1 MTETLHILNT
11 AILSPR
17 LTHAVGHRLM
27 VVQSHFVSVAT
38 PIGDLN
44 SVWIREHRHT
54 RVSQYQTAFL
64 TGVQRFRAQG
74 LERLATDSIEAFS
87 QGGTGIYSDN
97 QIRQLVNNAHAE
109 MRVSPM
115 EDNLQ
120 ATMQKALYW
129 VLPILTRVLRKLVDT
144 NDLDNIPE
152 DPTHMIL
159 QHLKRYRIIDA
170 PKTTFGAYILEG
182 TLYVERPYLGLHM
195 LEEILFHELLE
206 ACGVSHYQAVKL
218 TQDYLWDALLPEK
231 EYVAANTD
239 TILDEWDDADAVIDE
254 IYTPR
259 EAAITSAN
267 ADIEAAREDIQ
278 TGRAYDLPEQSN
290 KAQDFFHKKLERFN
304 KAVHNATY
312 QQGNYVDLRSLPNN
326 VDIYVIGDVHACWD
340 NVEFI
345 LRHRAQFIPGTTI
358 AIGGFPL
365 SVLETVQRGEAVLLF
380 NGDVVHYDIHSE
392 YTLAQQDYIRTKAGQ
407 NKAFLRKKEAQIM
420 RKLADMRATMTL
432 LDLVMDLKIENPDHV
447 YWILGN
453 HDDCIYRG
461 ADKWRIYQHS
471 LYWLALK
478 ERFGPCWAH
487 HYIRFVDDCPLGLI
501 CDGMYAFHG
510 GFPKERLADYEQCA
524 KHDPVVHEFVGRGF
538 RNRHFDAEISA
549 FLEAEGIF
557 FSVILLSHMP
567 GLLKED
573 EYWAWLHSNSV
584 CLIYGAKIY
593 TGYAIFKNRGSLAF
607 ENVTDPK
614 GVELTP
620 PKDFAIPAVEI
631 EGRWDR
637 LRVYVHNLR
646 LGHYRDYTLYDE
658 TPVVTRLQ
666 KEELIKVSMRETS
679 EPPEETHETY
689 ELPRQSW
696 LAMRKDNMRFLRDTA
711 SAVCYDAVIAFVSGI
726 CSLGKTFSG
735 LAGLLGQWISPFIEL
750 GSVLKRVVSPVVRF
764 MGIIARPLI
773 GVARYVIRRVATVT
787 QGMGCI
793 FNSMYDQYRKW
804 GLSDRMIVCL
814 TGMEEGFFSGIWTY
828 LINPSFKSMLRLN
841 PWTGM
846 TLDLLGNVIPFL
858 LLHQQRVLY
867 RGGHIWRVPPDDTK
881 WEKLRDYAW
890 LMGMRVSLNLILVLM
905 LHFLP
910 PSISAFLG
918 LVVLWILHSA
928 INFLG
933 QPLGMVSGNLAPE
946 SRSTSDERFPEHDQL
961 PILSPVPMRLFHLAS
976 KGEHV
981 LLRPHVDLA
990 SDQGR
995 GGVDVFANLVACQDL
1010 EFIPGLNHDD
1020 HAGLRTDVDLT
1031 VRRHRGG
1038 GEVGPWSQ
1046 LAAEDPVSGLCT
1058 ETRDDAPFFNQV
1070 QPLPVDQRRWDL
1082 ADTLFGAPLNV
1093 RLGRIVLSA
1102 AADRN
1107 QEIHRL

>member
-1 MTETLHILNT
+1 MGQDRVGKSVDVL
-11 AILSPR
+11 LSLR
-17 LTHAVGHRLM
+17 LTHEVGGRLM
-27 VVQSHFVSVAT
+27 VVKSNFVSVTT
-38 PIGDLN
+38 PIGDLK
-44 SVWIREHRHT
+44 SVWIGEQRHT

-64 TGVQRFRAQG
+64 TGVIRFRAQG
-74 LERLATDSIEAFS
+74 LERFATDSVEAFS

-97 QIRQLVNNAHAE
+97 QIRQLVNNAYAE
-109 MRVSPM
+109 LRIYPM
-115 EDNLQ
+115 EEHLQ
-120 ATMQKALYW
+120 SRMQKSLYW
-129 VLPILTRVLRKLVDT
+129 VLPILKRALRKLVERG
-144 NDLDNIPE
+144 DLEDIPD

-159 QHLKRYRIIDA
+159 HNLKRYRIIHA
-170 PKTTFGAYILEG
+170 PKTTFGAYIVEG

-231 EYVAANTD
+231 EYVAADTD
-239 TILDEWDDADAVIDE
+239 SIPDEWDDADAVIDQ

-259 EAAITSAN
+259 QAAIESAN
-267 ADIEAAREDIQ
+267 ADIEAAQKDIQ
-278 TGRAYDLPEQSN
+278 TGRAYDLPEECN
-290 KAQDFFHKKLERFN
+290 KAQEFFHKKFERFN
-304 KAVHNATY
+304 RAVQNATY
-312 QQGNYVDLRSLPNN
+312 QQGNYVDLRDLPNN
-326 VDIYVIGDVHACWD
+326 VEIYVIGDVHACWD

-345 LRHRAQFIPGTTI
+345 LRHRAQLIPGTSI

-365 SVLETVQRGEAVLLF
+365 SVLEKVQRGEAVLLF

-392 YTLAQQDYIRTKAGQ
+392 YTLVQQDYIRTKAGQ

-420 RKLADMRATMTL
+420 RKLADMRATMTI

-461 ADKWRIYQHS
+461 AGKWSIYQHS

-478 ERFGPCWAH
+478 ERFGPCWGH

-510 GFPKERLADYEQCA
+510 GFPKERLADYEQCE
-524 KHDPVVHEFVGRGF
+524 KNDPVVNEFVGKGF
-538 RNRHFDAEISA
+538 RNRQFDAEISS

-567 GLLKED
+567 GLLEKD

-584 CLIYGAKIY
+584 CMIYGAKIY

-637 LRVYVHNLR
+637 LRVYVSNLR

-658 TPVVTRLQ
+658 TPVVTSLQ
-666 KEELIKVSMRETS
+666 KEELIKVSMRGTS
-679 EPPEETHETY
+679 EPAEETHETY
-689 ELPRQSW
+689 ELLRQSW
-696 LAMRKDNMRFLRDTA
+696 LATRKENMRFLRDTA

-726 CSLGKTFSG
+726 CSLGKKFWG
-735 LAGLLGQWISPFIEL
+735 LAGLLGRLISPLIGL
-750 GSVLKRVVSPVVRF
+750 WSVLKRVLSPVVRF
-764 MGIIARPLI
+764 MGIIARPFI
-773 GVARYVIRRVATVT
+773 GVARYVIRLVGQVT
-787 QGMGCI
+787 KGMGRI
-793 FNSMYDQYRKW
+793 FTSMYDQYRKW

-846 TLDLLGNVIPFL
+846 ILDPLGNVIPFL
-858 LLHQQRVLY
+858 LLHHQRLIY

-890 LMGMRVSLNLILVLM
+890 LMSMRVSLNLVFVLM
-905 LHFLP
+905 LHVLP
-910 PSISAFLG
+910 RSTSGFLG
-918 LVVLWILHSA
+918 LPVLWVLHSA

-933 QPLGMVSGNLAPE
+933 QPMGMVSGKTEFASPQ
-946 SRSTSDERFPEHDQL
+946 SDKDAQ
-961 PILSPVPMRLFHLAS
+961 ILRL
-976 KGEHV
+976 
-981 LLRPHVDLA
+981 
-990 SDQGR
+990 
-995 GGVDVFANLVACQDL
+995 
-1010 EFIPGLNHDD
+1010 
-1020 HAGLRTDVDLT
+1020 
-1031 VRRHRGG
+1031 
-1038 GEVGPWSQ
+1038 
-1046 LAAEDPVSGLCT
+1046 
-1058 ETRDDAPFFNQV
+1058 
-1070 QPLPVDQRRWDL
+1070 
-1082 ADTLFGAPLNV
+1082 
-1093 RLGRIVLSA
+1093 
-1102 AADRN
+1102 
-1107 QEIHRL
+1107 